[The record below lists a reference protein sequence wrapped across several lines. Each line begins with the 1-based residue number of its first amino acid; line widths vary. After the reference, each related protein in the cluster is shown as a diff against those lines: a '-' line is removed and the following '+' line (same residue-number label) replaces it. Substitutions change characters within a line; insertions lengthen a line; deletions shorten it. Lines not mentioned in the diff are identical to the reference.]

1 MAWKWTGAELSGTRS
16 RTPDAG
22 RRRVY
27 ISSYKFYSAKVI
39 FCVCVLVLCG
49 GERSAISN
57 TQLANPAPR
66 PSYSHNRSH
75 PPRLTRLT

>member
-1 MAWKWTGAELSGTRS
+1 MEVEGREPWSLSYLGRG
-16 RTPDAG
+16 RGPDAG
-22 RRRVY
+22 VRST
-27 ISSYKFYSAKVI
+27 SSYKFYSAKVI

-57 TQLANPAPR
+57 THLANPAPR
-66 PSYSHNRSH
+66 PSYSHNKSH